1 MLIFLAY
8 ICLTK
13 EDSMDNF
20 IVKTDMDAVY
30 ITNETAGFIIKAE
43 KNRPLTYQ
51 DKGAIIIATLYHE
64 TAGFEQVCDYFFEAV
79 NPAVA
84 VDASL
89 LQQAVKYF
97 FTCYLNTTY
106 YVKKIPVCS
115 SLYTG
120 AIFADHA
127 AVVCQSV

>member
-1 MLIFLAY
+1 
-8 ICLTK
+8 
-13 EDSMDNF
+13 MDNF
-20 IVKTDMDAVY
+20 IVKTDNGAVY
-30 ITNETAGFIIKAE
+30 ITNETAGFIIRVE
-43 KNRPLTYQ
+43 KNRLLSPG
-51 DKGAIIIATLYHE
+51 DKGAIIIATLYRE
-64 TAGFEQVCDYFFEAV
+64 ASGFEQVCDYIFEAV

-106 YVKKIPVCS
+106 YVKTIPVCS